1 MLFLFNDRV
10 IDVDLPE
17 NRLQKCWRRLGCGD
31 PHQMRARDAIDFARA
46 VVDQSVSDAVAL
58 TDDTIK
64 DLAALIIAKTGAN
77 AVQFVPR
84 VTGPSEPRLST
95 IAPEALEAFRTQS
108 AEQADHVRHRVWNWS
123 AA

>member
-10 IDVDLPE
+10 IDIDLPE
-17 NRLQKCWRRLGCGD
+17 NRLQRRWRRLGCGD
-31 PHQMRARDAIDFARA
+31 PHMMRARDAIDFARA
-46 VVDQSVSDAVAL
+46 VVDQAQSDALSL
-58 TDDTIK
+58 TEDTVQ
-64 DLAALIIAKTGAN
+64 DLAALIISKTGAN

-108 AEQADHVRHRVWNWS
+108 ADQADQLRHRVWNWS

>member
-10 IDVDLPE
+10 IDVELPE
-17 NRLQKCWRRLGCGD
+17 NRVQKRWRRLGCGD
-31 PHQMRARDAIDFARA
+31 PHLMRARDAIDIARA
-46 VVDQSVSDAVAL
+46 VVDQSGADGASLDE
-58 TDDTIK
+58 DTVH

-95 IAPEALEAFRTQS
+95 IAHEALEAFRAQS
-108 AEQADHVRHRVWNWS
+108 ARREDETRQRTWNWS